1 MELWKKEVQRELSLC
16 YSYPETSR
24 REVRIGA
31 SEKLSARNL
40 FLEPH
45 PAAAAPHL
53 RPILTFSV
61 FYHFAVRPI
70 HSSLPRLFL
79 DSYLLVSVFA
89 GQWKGL
95 TSRSRAMS
103 HEGLPFNKSVRGI
116 NKNLHEST
124 MSPSLVGHL
133 AHVIP
138 LTPTNSMNEVG
149 ESQCLICTSEDEIWR
164 GPSVTQLSPSA
175 SCRVGL
181 PGILCFPF
189 WDGEVLEVLLGWQ
202 TGGVWIGGRAWT
214 HPAHWGWGTV
224 TPCCSASLCSLID
237 W

>member
-124 MSPSLVGHL
+124 MSPFIGWTFGPCHSTYPNKFNEWGRWESVSHLHIRRWDLERTISNSVKSLSFL
-133 AHVIP
+133 
-138 LTPTNSMNEVG
+138 
-149 ESQCLICTSEDEIWR
+149 
-164 GPSVTQLSPSA
+164 
-175 SCRVGL
+175 
-181 PGILCFPF
+181 
-189 WDGEVLEVLLGWQ
+189 
-202 TGGVWIGGRAWT
+202 
-214 HPAHWGWGTV
+214 
-224 TPCCSASLCSLID
+224 
-237 W
+237 